1 MKNHEFINDTLIVF
15 EGFYE
20 SYLFNSD
27 TEFYL
32 NELLQD
38 SEHPETYEIT
48 GQNYKDYEKSVC
60 ELHADSLNECLN
72 DLRTYEKIDIVKS
85 VKFKNMTSPAY
96 YNFTTDKLHL
106 LVDFNLTAL
115 KKYCFI
121 DNREDFNFYLQE
133 NYTSY
138 DGFISF
144 IDNNIKDFE
153 KIVLKRKLDSWE
165 SNKKDAY
172 IDIML
177 EYHFI
182 RAIFDNKTA
191 EKIYNDNLHDTDTDY
206 KQRIYEQL
214 TELQIEYSTVIEDNK
229 QAV

>member
-20 SYLFNSD
+20 SNLFNSD
-27 TEFYL
+27 TEYYL

-72 DLRTYEKIDIVKS
+72 DLRLYEKIDIVKS
-85 VKFKNMTSPAY
+85 VKFKNMTSPSY

-106 LVDFNLTAL
+106 LVDFNLTKL
-115 KKYCFI
+115 KKYCFVE
-121 DNREDFNFYLQE
+121 NKEDFNFYLQKK
-133 NYTSY
+133 YTSCSGY
-138 DGFISF
+138 ISF
-144 IDNNIKDFE
+144 IPNNLREFKQEYIDNKDNT
-153 KIVLKRKLDSWE
+153 L
-165 SNKKDAY
+165 

-206 KQRIYEQL
+206 KQRIYEDL
-214 TELQIEYSTVIEDNK
+214 TDLQIEYATVIEDNK